1 MTLKKSLSCLLI
13 VMWWSPMQWA
23 VPSRDIALE
32 DLSSGAQYRVT
43 ITEDLVENKI
53 MLSTKSGHVLDL
65 KGFIGFV
72 EAPRVWLD
80 KFLILHY
87 NIRGGSGSAFSELT
101 IVSMCD
107 SRFKE
112 SFRVISKVKSNLKK
126 MYNKEVDE
134 LDLYDEKMRYQLSLD
149 SIYHNDNSFV
159 LDMSEFYYI
168 SSKANSADNLEQENV
183 LKLNYSSNTD
193 AFYTDFK
200 ELPDDVVLDINIP
213 QFNSDFDR
221 KQSFPYIKLLNSEYF
236 KVEGHW
242 LILEYGEL
250 ANWY

>member
-1 MTLKKSLSCLLI
+1 M
-13 VMWWSPMQWA
+13 VAGWSFVQREA
-23 VPSRDIALE
+23 PSRDIALE

-53 MLSTKSGHVLDL
+53 TLRTKNGPDLYL
-65 KGFIGFV
+65 KGFTGFV

-80 KFLILHY
+80 KFLVVHY
-87 NIRGGSGSAFSELT
+87 NIRGGSGSSFSELV
-101 IVSMCD
+101 IISIRD
-107 SRFKE
+107 SQFRE
-112 SFRVISKVKSNLKK
+112 SFRVISKVKLNLKK

-149 SIYHNDNSFV
+149 SIYHNEKSFV

-200 ELPDDVVLDINIP
+200 ELPDDVMLDINIP